1 MTETTGHAERR
12 PRRYRRGRPSKGER
26 FPTWA
31 LLPTEV
37 SEWVH
42 EVSEAHNKVGAS
54 QVIADLV
61 AIAANQPGCVL
72 ALNRQTLDSLVR
84 PVDPQLPLD
93 QLPDDGNTDEIL
105 TRLPPPVW
113 AWVSAAAEHHDA
125 YLQQIVGDVVS
136 MAAGRPDLVRKMNKQ
151 PVKAEVLP
159 LAI

>member
-1 MTETTGHAERR
+1 MTETTGPERR

-42 EVSEAHNKVGAS
+42 EVSEAHHKAGAS

-72 ALNRQTLDSLVR
+72 ALNRQTLDALVR

-93 QLPDDGNTDEIL
+93 QLSDDGRTEEIL

-113 AWVSAAAEHHDA
+113 AWVSTAAEHHGTS
-125 YLQQIVGDVVS
+125 LKQIVGDVVS
-136 MAAGRPDLVRKMNKQ
+136 MAAGRPDLVRKMNEQ
-151 PVKAEVLP
+151 PAAEVLP

>member
-1 MTETTGHAERR
+1 MTETTGHAEHR

-37 SEWVH
+37 SEWVQ

-61 AIAANQPGCVL
+61 AIAADEREYVL

-93 QLPDDGNTDEIL
+93 QLPDDGGTEELL

-113 AWVSAAAEHHDA
+113 AWVSTVAERHTTS
-125 YLQQIVGDVVS
+125 LKQIVGDVVS
-136 MAAGRPDLVRKMNKQ
+136 TAAGRPDLVRKMNQ
-151 PVKAEVLP
+151 HPAEELP

>member
-12 PRRYRRGRPSKGER
+12 PRRYRRGRPTKGER

-31 LLPTEV
+31 LLPAEV

-42 EVSEAHNKVGAS
+42 EVSEAHNKAGAS

-61 AIAANQPGCVL
+61 AIAADESECVL

-84 PVDPQLPLD
+84 PVNPQLPLD
-93 QLPDDGNTDEIL
+93 QLPDDGSTEEIL

-113 AWVSAAAEHHDA
+113 AWVSAAAERHQTS
-125 YLQQIVGDVVS
+125 LRQIVGDVVS
-136 MAAGRPDLVRKMNKQ
+136 MAAGRPDLVRKINQ
-151 PVKAEVLP
+151 RPAEAEVLP

>member
-12 PRRYRRGRPSKGER
+12 PRRYRRGRPTKGER

-37 SEWVH
+37 SEWVQ

-61 AIAANQPGCVL
+61 SIAADEPGAVL
-72 ALNRQTLDSLVR
+72 ALNRQTLDALVR
-84 PVDPQLPLD
+84 PVAPQLPLE
-93 QLPDDGNTDEIL
+93 QLPDDGSTEEIL

-113 AWVSAAAEHHDA
+113 AWVSAAAERHETS
-125 YLQQIVGDVVS
+125 LKQIVGDVVS
-136 MAAGRPDLVRKMNKQ
+136 MAAGRPGLVRKMNKQ

>member
-12 PRRYRRGRPSKGER
+12 PRRLRRGRPSKGQR

-31 LLPTEV
+31 LLPGEV

-61 AIAANQPGCVL
+61 AIAADQPEFVL
-72 ALNRQTLDSLVR
+72 ALNRQTLDSLAR

-113 AWVSAAAEHHDA
+113 AWVSAVAERHDA
-125 YLQQIVGDVVS
+125 YLQQIVGDVVCV
-136 MAAGRPDLVRKMNKQ
+136 AAGRPDLVRKMNKQ